1 MSVKTEPSGRRSIQV
16 EIEVPGTPEQV
27 WEAIATG
34 PGISS
39 WFVPTEIE
47 AGDYGRPTKIVCHF
61 GPAFRTTAAITK
73 WEPPN
78 RFTAESQDEVT
89 AGPPLATEWTVEARP
104 DGGCR
109 VRVMHSLTAESDDWN
124 GQLESAESGWPAF
137 FRILKLY
144 LTHFAGQFAAAMQA
158 VGVSAEPEAKAW
170 GTFAGSLGISGAG
183 LGEERA
189 AAAGPPPFAG
199 RIEHKNTTHH
209 DVLLRLEQPTTGIA
223 HVLGYTMGGA
233 VFLSVRMYLY
243 GEQAASVAKRDQP
256 LWLEWMNTQFPAPA
270 AEGLAGS

>member
-1 MSVKTEPSGRRSIQV
+1 MSVKTEPSGRRSV
-16 EIEVPGTPEQV
+16 EVEVEVPGTPEQV

-47 AGDYGRPTKIVCHF
+47 QGDYGRPTKVVCHF
-61 GPAFRTTAAITK
+61 GPAFQTTAAITK

-78 RFTAESQDEVT
+78 RFAAESRDEVT
-89 AGPPLATEWTVEARP
+89 AGPPLATEWSVEARP
-104 DGGCR
+104 SGCV
-109 VRVMHSLTAESDDWN
+109 VRVGHSLTAETDDWN

-144 LTHFAGQFAAAMQA
+144 LTHFPGQPAAAIQA

-170 GTFAGSLGISGAG
+170 DTLAGSLGITGAG
-183 LGEERA
+183 VGEDRA
-189 AAAGPPPFAG
+189 APAGSPSFGG
-199 RIEHKNTTHH
+199 RVEHTNATHH
-209 DVLLRLEQPTTGIA
+209 DVLLRLEQPTKGIA
-223 HVLGYTMGGA
+223 HVLGYTMGGG

-243 GEQAASVAKRDQP
+243 GDEASSVAKRDQP
-256 LWLEWMNTQFPAPA
+256 VWLEWMNTQFPAS
-270 AEGLAGS
+270 AEGLAGSN